1 MSTYNLFTYVGK
13 GIIRNSQKWKWHKYP
28 STGKC
33 MDKTLYIYVVGK
45 RKYSPGWHST
55 RFGLFTW
62 PVAMRVSQAGAEWT
76 PTGFRMAFH
85 CQGPRVPVWDDNLV
99 WS

>member
-33 MDKTLYIYVVGK
+33 MDKTLYIYVMK
-45 RKYSPGWHST
+45 CYSEIPI
-55 RFGLFTW
+55 
-62 PVAMRVSQAGAEWT
+62 A
-76 PTGFRMAFH
+76 
-85 CQGPRVPVWDDNLV
+85 NY
-99 WS
+99 